1 METDNTLLLQNF
13 SAIEAALIA
22 TTPGGKSASPRP
34 PDRVVY
40 EVAPEDASALVS
52 PYSVIE
58 PDDEAQEFVEI
69 QRPSKSG
76 SVVSGIVSEE
86 VHDASGIPCIGQ
98 SAI

>member
-1 METDNTLLLQNF
+1 M
-13 SAIEAALIA
+13 
-22 TTPGGKSASPRP
+22 
-34 PDRVVY
+34 
-40 EVAPEDASALVS
+40 VS